1 MNQIPLLKTLL
12 SQIESEKHP
21 QLPKTQHTF
30 SSILKTEIQMS
41 NMYLRIINIL
51 LGTEK
56 DHMNLLNKLIDTYDF
71 DDC

>member
-1 MNQIPLLKTLL
+1 MNQIPLLTTLL

-21 QLPKTQHTF
+21 QSPEAQHTF